1 MKRIGTLIAAA
12 ALGLGLAVLPP
23 APGGGMA
30 EAGAKFCAAGG
41 ACVQRS
47 APRRCGKRPAI
58 ARTYS
63 APRSAPPAEAG
74 LLTAVPA
81 LLARMLG
88 LAPGA
93 EETEARR

>member
-1 MKRIGTLIAAA
+1 MKRIGTLIATA

-23 APGGGMA
+23 APGTGMA

-41 ACVQRS
+41 TCVQRT
-47 APRRCGKRPAI
+47 APRRCGKRPSI

-63 APRSAPPAEAG
+63 APRTEPAVEAG
-74 LLTAVPA
+74 MLTAVPA

-88 LAPGA
+88 LAPGP